1 MRQDNVAGTK
11 PARKALLYSTVL
23 GRLYLKNISR
33 FVNSFVLNTFVGR
46 YVGVVFYITR

>member
-11 PARKALLYSTVL
+11 P

-46 YVGVVFYITR
+46 YVGVVFHITR